1 MSAHSANEVQDEA
14 DRCSRPERRLPLL
27 QELHKL
33 GAAAG
38 SLPVWTTCNREPD
51 VEVGRRLGLA
61 LRKWRS
67 TSQLPVLL
75 AHRCQ
80 HVLAGRAHPD
90 RAGMAGLEVRV
101 GVLLPVALHVS
112 PAAAANAH
120 VASLDGSGLLPRRVV
135 EVRLDRRGRATETV
149 RDLLDREPLER
160 DAEPSRRS
168 AGGRGPMASQPRCT
182 AGPLPPALNSRWS
195 RRSGRFPRCPL
206 RPLRR
211 PVGRSIERPRS
222 DRGAGRARVQRCS
235 GGGHERESQAQPDRE
250 DGQDRRRAM

>member
-1 MSAHSANEVQDEA
+1 MKSRRGQSLQPSRRGLRSCRSCAKLGRPRAHSV
-14 DRCSRPERRLPLL
+14 S
-27 QELHKL
+27 
-33 GAAAG
+33 
-38 SLPVWTTCNREPD
+38 TFCNRPARRRSRSSPRIGITEG
-51 VEVGRRLGLA
+51 EVDQC
-61 LRKWRS
+61 
-67 TSQLPVLL
+67 QLPVLL

-195 RRSGRFPRCPL
+195 RRSGDSRDA
-206 RPLRR
+206 
-211 PVGRSIERPRS
+211 RS
-222 DRGAGRARVQRCS
+222 DPCA
-235 GGGHERESQAQPDRE
+235 DRSA
-250 DGQDRRRAM
+250 DR